1 MRGISKPWLT
11 DFEYDRVLGFTSG
24 GEIYVRTDAILDS
37 AMRSTLELA
46 IDDRADGTNVRK
58 AILNLNH
65 PALVAAR
72 KAAIDAERAR
82 MERDFKGKTAS
93 REEREARAVVLL
105 GRKTFDSFVSI
116 RICWI
121 RKRLGKGK

>member
-1 MRGISKPWLT
+1 M
-11 DFEYDRVLGFTSG
+11 F
-24 GEIYVRTDAILDS
+24 VRADTMLDS
-37 AMRSTLELA
+37 SMRRALELA
-46 IDDRADGTNVRK
+46 IDDRADGTRVRK

-105 GRKTFDSFVSI
+105 GRKTSESFVSI